1 MALRNQPY
9 IPLYVQDYLTD
20 EKLNMCSAATQ
31 GIYIKIM
38 CFLHK
43 SDTYGAIL
51 FKQNQS
57 KEIKQNFSEKKYFA
71 YVIQKQ
77 IGFSDDEISFALDE
91 LLENKV
97 LLISKTDTSCILFQ
111 KRMVHDFRI
120 SCKRSKIAIEG
131 GGNPVLIKQNNSVLI
146 KQDAENLFKQNP
158 KQNSEYE
165 YEYII
170 DNSLSPEKK
179 ELLSL
184 EKKDNV
190 EIWTE
195 SVISKDDFVFWE
207 LFEKENE
214 TRQKKIIFSDD
225 LAKSHEAKAIRENY
239 QFKKQQHF
247 RKSLLSYLKNTS
259 ENQQV
264 THKKQGEMPNS
275 GMVY

>member
-1 MALRNQPY
+1 M
-9 IPLYVQDYLTD
+9 
-20 EKLNMCSAATQ
+20 
-31 GIYIKIM
+31 
-38 CFLHK
+38 
-43 SDTYGAIL
+43 L
-51 FKQNQS
+51 F
-57 KEIKQNFSEKKYFA
+57 
-71 YVIQKQ
+71 
-77 IGFSDDEISFALDE
+77 
-91 LLENKV
+91 
-97 LLISKTDTSCILFQ
+97 
-111 KRMVHDFRI
+111 
-120 SCKRSKIAIEG
+120 RSAIEG